1 MGKEQLVISKI
12 IKSFSNEKILLQH
25 GVLGYTIDLSFSEN
39 KLSIEVNDKG
49 HTDTDEKKE
58 NEREEK
64 IKEELGFKFITIT
77 KKIKKRL
84 WWVCWI

>member
-1 MGKEQLVISKI
+1 MISKI

-49 HTDTDEKKE
+49 HTDKDK
-58 NEREEK
+58 
-64 IKEELGFKFITIT
+64 
-77 KKIKKRL
+77 KKRK
-84 WWVCWI
+84 

>member
-39 KLSIEVNDKG
+39 KLSIEVNDKE
-49 HTDTDEKKE
+49 HTDTDKKKKKMKEEKK
-58 NEREEK
+58 
-64 IKEELGFKFITIT
+64 
-77 KKIKKRL
+77 
-84 WWVCWI
+84 